1 MIYLDHMASTPIDPT
16 VEQAML
22 HALNEHASNP
32 HALHQGG
39 VEALS
44 AIDRAA
50 GQIAD
55 AINADAS
62 EITFTSGASEAN
74 NAALKGVAFAAAG
87 QGKHLIVS
95 ALEHACILE
104 AANWL
109 SENGFEVTVVPSSP
123 SGLIDPSDVFQALRD
138 DTVLVSV
145 QLANNEV
152 GTVQPVAEIASRCRQ
167 RGITVHSDAAQ
178 AFGKIPIDVAALG
191 VDLMSLSAHKVHG
204 PQGIGALWIAA
215 DCPVR
220 PTPLIHGGSQQRG
233 RRAGT
238 VPTFLCVG
246 FGVAAGQLQQR
257 GLLEST
263 DIARLTAL
271 FWDLLNQ
278 GLPDTVEN
286 AAASRKLPG
295 CLSVRFPGA
304 EAIDVLDHLRA
315 TVAASTGAAC
325 SAGSAQPSHVLTA
338 MGLGAEAAREVIR
351 FGLGHG
357 TTEDEVRRAAKLII
371 DAVHSARRMAA

>member
-1 MIYLDHMASTPIDPT
+1 MIYLDHMASTPIDPA
-16 VEQAML
+16 VEKAML
-22 HALNEHASNP
+22 VALHRYASNP
-32 HALHQGG
+32 HAMHDGG
-39 VEALS
+39 FEALS
-44 AIDRAA
+44 AVERAA
-50 GQIAD
+50 AQVAK

-74 NAALKGVAFAAAG
+74 NSVLKGVAFAAAER
-87 QGKHLIVS
+87 GKHLIVS

-104 AANWL
+104 AASWL
-109 SENGFEVTVVPSSP
+109 GENGFEVTVIPASP
-123 SGLIDPSDVFQALRD
+123 SGLINPSEVSDAMRD

-178 AFGKIPIDVAALG
+178 AFGKVPVDVSSIGL
-191 VDLMSLSAHKVHG
+191 DLMSLSAHKIHG
-204 PQGIGALWIAA
+204 PQGIGALWMAA

-220 PTPLIHGGSQQRG
+220 PTPLIHGGGQQSG

-246 FGVAAGQLQQR
+246 FGVAAEQLQLR

-263 DIARLTAL
+263 DAVRLTTL
-271 FWDLLNQ
+271 FKDLLKD
-278 GLPDTVEN
+278 GLQDIVEN
-286 AAASRKLPG
+286 AAESRKLPA
-295 CLSVRFPGA
+295 CLSIRFCRAYAG
-304 EAIDVLDHLRA
+304 DVLDQLRA

-325 SAGSAQPSHVLTA
+325 SAGSAQPSHVLMA
-338 MGLGAEAAREVIR
+338 MGLGFDAAREVIR
-351 FGLGHG
+351 FGLGRD
-357 TTEDEVRRAAKLII
+357 TTEDEVQRAAALVI
-371 DAVHSARRMAA
+371 DAVHGARRLAT